1 MNSYICNYDN
11 VDISHGHKTL
21 ICITWCHVIKT
32 TYVLYT
38 KGSCA
43 ILPKWTQKD
52 YPNYLKVN
60 FAMWSWIFFFKSRRC
75 YSFVEFCCTFLL
87 CCLKCWSNSNMSMNS
102 SLTRFFC
109 LHDHCLMLLND
120 LASLFVF
127 IVVILLKSSNI
138 SSSDREWFK
147 WCHCNIATWRSSYEK
162 AGNSFFFW
170 FAFYVRH

>member
-1 MNSYICNYDN
+1 MSRDKNYLRAAYIR
-11 VDISHGHKTL
+11 
-21 ICITWCHVIKT
+21 
-32 TYVLYT
+32 
-38 KGSCA
+38 KGLGSWA

-60 FAMWSWIFFFKSRRC
+60 FAMWSWIFFFKSRQC
-75 YSFVEFCCTFLL
+75 YSSVEFCCTFLL
-87 CCLKCWSNSNMSMNS
+87 CCLKCWSTMNS

-138 SSSDREWFK
+138 CSSDREWFK

-162 AGNSFFFW
+162 AGYNSFFLLICVLCKTW
-170 FAFYVRH
+170 KLIL